1 MTVNYSVV
9 IVKSAERDI
18 KHIYNYIKKNDCIEN
33 AKYVFNQLLKAI
45 KTLEMFPQRGANLAE
60 FYGTQTVSYREIS
73 FKVYRIIYQINE
85 NKKTVVIQMVID
97 GRRNLKPILEERC
110 K

>member
-1 MTVNYSVV
+1 MTVNYNVV

-45 KTLEMFPQRGANLAE
+45 KTLEMFPQRGANLVE

-73 FKVYRIIYQINE
+73 FKVY
-85 NKKTVVIQMVID
+85 
-97 GRRNLKPILEERC
+97 
-110 K
+110 